1 MIFRLSVKIQN
12 QVHFIQRLMS
22 LIFAFTKE
30 KKKVFLKEL
39 PVFIKVSIMYV
50 SVHLQYYQNETL
62 NSPAG
67 RGVFPFAL

>member
-1 MIFRLSVKIQN
+1 MADVINTCFY
-12 QVHFIQRLMS
+12 
-22 LIFAFTKE
+22 KE

-67 RGVFPFAL
+67 RGAFPFAL